1 MLKSASSLTA
11 AEAASRFQKWPAL
24 DLREGSEHGQLAF
37 DWTVE
42 QFLRKYDK
50 IRDIL
55 YMVSL
60 PVINTMIATEFNRK
74 YPDFTFSNN
83 RKVCKMDDWCD
94 FLHWYTPTDEL
105 PKNEVRAMTQFLIY
119 GMWGSSNFWA
129 EKGEDQILRLLGFVY
144 DSNRMC
150 NGTIQKRKQRGGF
163 VKNHLVKKL
172 DMERTK
178 VREAVKRCF
187 KEWPFLRDAFK
198 QKDTELQGAGKNSGK
213 AKPDKSHLRKYIV
226 HAKRETH
233 GYDGFYL
240 LCEDHPE
247 RKQIDGMP
255 TKTKEQEEKE
265 MKEAYINQV
274 TDFLRKQE
282 FATVISDATT
292 NTDALAK
299 LLQNLSGQNLSG
311 KRCPVPNE
319 VNVVTNQAPPAKRM
333 RLQNGGFSSP
343 APSDRSTSTSV
354 VSTTT
359 TSTSL
364 VSEAASEFSQEKV
377 AEDTEEFHSD
387 PEAFPV
393 SFLSFALL
401 CVFST
406 TTYATHHSFGLPG
419 NRI

>member
-1 MLKSASSLTA
+1 
-11 AEAASRFQKWPAL
+11 
-24 DLREGSEHGQLAF
+24 
-37 DWTVE
+37 
-42 QFLRKYDK
+42 
-50 IRDIL
+50 
-55 YMVSL
+55 
-60 PVINTMIATEFNRK
+60 
-74 YPDFTFSNN
+74 
-83 RKVCKMDDWCD
+83 
-94 FLHWYTPTDEL
+94 
-105 PKNEVRAMTQFLIY
+105 
-119 GMWGSSNFWA
+119 
-129 EKGEDQILRLLGFVY
+129 
-144 DSNRMC
+144 MC

-319 VNVVTNQAPPAKRM
+319 VNVGKAPPGVELESK
-333 RLQNGGFSSP
+333 P
-343 APSDRSTSTSV
+343 
-354 VSTTT
+354 
-359 TSTSL
+359 
-364 VSEAASEFSQEKV
+364 
-377 AEDTEEFHSD
+377 
-387 PEAFPV
+387 
-393 SFLSFALL
+393 
-401 CVFST
+401 
-406 TTYATHHSFGLPG
+406 YIPG
-419 NRI
+419 K